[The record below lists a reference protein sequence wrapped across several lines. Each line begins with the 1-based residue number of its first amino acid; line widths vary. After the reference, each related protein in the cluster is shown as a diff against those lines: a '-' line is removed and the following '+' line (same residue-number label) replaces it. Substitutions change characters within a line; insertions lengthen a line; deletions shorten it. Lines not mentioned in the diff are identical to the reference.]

1 MDCISICNS
10 IFDTIY
16 HFFSSSLFQTAYRI
30 GNSFTRTRKLDFFS
44 LFLFL
49 LRQYDK
55 SCPINLLDFFEEFSS
70 SRISSL
76 SKQAISKA
84 RKGIHPQAFA
94 ELLSLSSSQF
104 YLLSNNVRTW
114 HGFHV
119 LAVDGTTLQ
128 MPQTKQNLEV
138 FGASSNQTD
147 VRFAI
152 ASASLLYDTL
162 NDILLDAKINSYSYG
177 ERLFAKEH
185 LSAFS
190 CLNLPLSPLFVFDRG
205 YPCVELCRNLQK
217 RGYSFVMRIKKNTP
231 AIKKMKEKDGW
242 ISYGNPYP
250 KGNQVRVRA
259 LRILLSSGEEEYLIT
274 NLSDPNIT
282 LESFRE
288 LYFLRWKVETKYW
301 ELKHRFQIE
310 RFSGMTPWTIQQ
322 DFYITLFLSN
332 VVSIIKKDTDKIIEE
347 KTQGRKNKEQSYQTN
362 RGMLINRVKKYLLSF
377 FTEIEKRE
385 SLWKKILDAGIKT
398 RSQVRKNRS
407 YERKAKHTRRKYHS
421 NRKSC

>member
-1 MDCISICNS
+1 
-10 IFDTIY
+10 
-16 HFFSSSLFQTAYRI
+16 
-30 GNSFTRTRKLDFFS
+30 
-44 LFLFL
+44 
-49 LRQYDK
+49 
-55 SCPINLLDFFEEFSS
+55 
-70 SRISSL
+70 
-76 SKQAISKA
+76 
-84 RKGIHPQAFA
+84 
-94 ELLSLSSSQF
+94 
-104 YLLSNNVRTW
+104 
-114 HGFHV
+114 
-119 LAVDGTTLQ
+119 
-128 MPQTKQNLEV
+128 
-138 FGASSNQTD
+138 
-147 VRFAI
+147 
-152 ASASLLYDTL
+152 
-162 NDILLDAKINSYSYG
+162 
-177 ERLFAKEH
+177 
-185 LSAFS
+185 
-190 CLNLPLSPLFVFDRG
+190 
-205 YPCVELCRNLQK
+205 
-217 RGYSFVMRIKKNTP
+217 
-231 AIKKMKEKDGW
+231 MKEKDEW

-259 LRILLSSGEEEYLIT
+259 LRILLPSGEEEYLIT

-301 ELKHRFQIE
+301 ELKHRFPIE

>member
-1 MDCISICNS
+1 MV
-10 IFDTIY
+10 F
-16 HFFSSSLFQTAYRI
+16 
-30 GNSFTRTRKLDFFS
+30 
-44 LFLFL
+44 
-49 LRQYDK
+49 
-55 SCPINLLDFFEEFSS
+55 
-70 SRISSL
+70 
-76 SKQAISKA
+76 
-84 RKGIHPQAFA
+84 
-94 ELLSLSSSQF
+94 
-104 YLLSNNVRTW
+104 TW

-128 MPQTKQNLEV
+128 MPQSKQNLEV
-138 FGASSNQTD
+138 FGASSNQTG
-147 VRFAI
+147 VHFAI

-162 NDILLDAKINSYSYG
+162 NDILLDAKINSYCYG

-185 LSAFS
+185 LAAFS

-205 YPCVELCRNLQK
+205 YPCVELCRNLQNQ
-217 RGYSFVMRIKKNTP
+217 GYSFVMRIKRNTP
-231 AIKKMKEKDGW
+231 AIKKMVGKDEW
-242 ISYGNPYP
+242 ISYGTPYP
-250 KGNQVRVRA
+250 KENPVRVRA

-332 VVSIIKKDTDKIIEE
+332 LVSIIKKDTDKIIKE
-347 KTQGRKNKEQSYQTN
+347 KTQGRKNKEYSYQTN
-362 RGMLINRVKKYLLSF
+362 RGMLINRVKKYLISF
-377 FTEIEKRE
+377 FTGKEKRE
-385 SLWKKILDAGIKT
+385 SLWEKILDAGIKT

-421 NRKSC
+421 NRKPC